1 MKFLN
6 FYYIL
11 ILVLL
16 QQSCDNHKTNKKLES
31 FETSATKNEWLIELA
46 AKTPLNSQELIR
58 LLPTQLLD
66 MPLISAVPNGT
77 LTVVGTYSN
86 DTEPNFTSTTI
97 TFTLVEGAG
106 NLGFQ
111 HVNAMHKTLNQD
123 INQTVEEGWTK
134 TALHNN
140 QKILIKEQTKNNKS
154 EIQSTVVSS
163 IDVIK
168 NNRFHINLTG
178 RDFDVNKLK
187 IAFNEVMNL
196 SFPE

>member
-6 FYYIL
+6 LYYIL

-16 QQSCDNHKTNKKLES
+16 QQSCDNRKTIKKIES

-58 LLPTQLLD
+58 LLPPQLLG
-66 MPLISAVPNGT
+66 MPLISTVPNGT

-111 HVNAMHKTLNQD
+111 HVNAMHKILNQEID
-123 INQTVEEGWTK
+123 QTVEEGWTK

-140 QKILIKEQTKNNKS
+140 QKILVKEQTKKNKS

-178 RDFDVNKLK
+178 THLDVNKLK
-187 IAFNEVMNL
+187 TACNEVMSL